1 MIVLGCVVDTRKR
14 TLLFGRLMQKIQ
26 LDLPSPSTISSYI
39 KDCEDM
45 VEKLYNSDLK
55 SRVNAAIELYI
66 IKPKGEVYRVR
77 KNIYI
82 CKNSTDTIYVPK
94 VRAKD
99 ISLIRA
105 GSTPIIFAEKIMEE
119 TDDYSYSSYDVLVN
133 YDEYEKLKN
142 KYSRILIGVDK
153 NKIMLDK
160 SLKAYEYATVD
171 NYRGGT
177 FIKRIKKILRRD
189 GEKKCY

>member
-14 TLLFGRLMQKIQ
+14 TLLFGRLMQMTQ
-26 LDLPSPSTISSYI
+26 LNLPSPSTISNYI
-39 KDCEDM
+39 RDCEGM
-45 VEKLYNSDLK
+45 IEKLYDSDLK

-82 CKNSTDTIYVPK
+82 CKNSADAIYVPK
-94 VRAKD
+94 IKAKD

-119 TDDYSYSSYDVLVN
+119 TDDYSYSSYDILVN

-142 KYSRILIGVDK
+142 EYSGILIGVDK
-153 NKIMLDK
+153 NKVTLDK
-160 SLKAYEYATVD
+160 SLKAYEYTAVD
-171 NYRGGT
+171 NYRGGV
-177 FIKRIKKILRRD
+177 FMKRVKKILRRE
-189 GEKKCY
+189 GEKKWY